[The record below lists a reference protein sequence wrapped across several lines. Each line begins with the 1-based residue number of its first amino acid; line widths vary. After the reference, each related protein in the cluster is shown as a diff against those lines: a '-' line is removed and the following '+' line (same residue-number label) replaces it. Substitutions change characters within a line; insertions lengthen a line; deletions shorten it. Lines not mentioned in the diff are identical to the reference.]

1 MKKVLHFLIY
11 KEDDKGTELIGVCLD
26 LNIVLVNSDPEKL
39 EIELVETAIGYIDAV
54 KKEKLNIELLSQ
66 NTPKEYWDK
75 FKGMPF
81 VVQKE
86 FSGVHYKL
94 ARDRGTQYL
103 PFVFS
108 IVVDINKVGK
118 VSA

>member
-1 MKKVLHFLIY
+1 MKKILHFLIY
-11 KEDDKGTELIGVCLD
+11 KEDKETELIGVCLD
-26 LNIVLVNSDPEKL
+26 LNIVLADSDPEKL

-54 KKEKLNIELLSQ
+54 RKEKLNIELLSQ

-75 FKGMPF
+75 FKEMPF

-86 FSGVHYKL
+86 FSGVRYKL
-94 ARDRGTQYL
+94 ARDSKTQYL

-108 IVVDINKVGK
+108 IVVDISKSGK
-118 VSA
+118 VLV

>member
-11 KEDDKGTELIGVCLD
+11 KEDKETELIGVCLD

-39 EIELVETAIGYIDAV
+39 EIELVETAIGYIDV
-54 KKEKLNIELLSQ
+54 VRKEKLNIELLSQ
-66 NTPKEYWDK
+66 NTPQEYWDK
-75 FKGMPF
+75 FEGMPY

-94 ARDRGTQYL
+94 ARDRKTQYL

-108 IVVDINKVGK
+108 VVVDINKAGK
-118 VSA
+118 VSV